1 MKKAFVFPGQGSQF
15 VGMGKDI
22 AEAFPIASQ
31 VFEEVDNALNQNL
44 SKIIFEGPIEEL
56 TLTANTQPALMAVSL
71 ALIKLL
77 KHEVK
82 IDVEKYCTFV
92 AGHSLGEYSALAA
105 ADAISITDTAR
116 LLRIRGSAMQE
127 AVPFGKGGMAA
138 VLGCSFEEVQALA
151 KQAAEGQVCQ
161 IANDNSDGQIVISG
175 NVEAIDRAVAIA
187 AAQGKKAIKLVV
199 SAPFHSGLMKPAE
212 EIMHEALAETKILKP
227 AVPLIANVIASQTS
241 EPSEIRELLEKQV
254 TGMVRWRE
262 SVQYMKK
269 QGITNIIEIGA
280 GKVLANLTK
289 RIDKEIEAI
298 SLQTPQD
305 IEEFAKQLA

>member
-1 MKKAFVFPGQGSQF
+1 
-15 VGMGKDI
+15 MGKDI

-44 SKIIFEGPIEEL
+44 SKIIFGGPIEEL

-71 ALIKLL
+71 ALIKVL

-82 IDVEKYCTFV
+82 IDIAKYCTFV

-105 ADAISITDTAR
+105 ADSISITDTAK
-116 LLRIRGSAMQE
+116 LLRIRGSAMQD
-127 AVPFGKGGMAA
+127 AVPLGKGGMAA
-138 VLGCSFEEVQALA
+138 VLGCSIEEVQALA

-161 IANDNSDGQIVISG
+161 IANDNSDGQVVISG

-199 SAPFHSGLMKPAE
+199 SAPFHSELMKPAE
-212 EIMHEALAETKILKP
+212 EIMHEALGETKILKP
-227 AVPLIANVIASQTS
+227 AVPLIANVTASQTS

-262 SVQYMKK
+262 SVQYMKR

-298 SLQTPQD
+298 ALQTPQD
-305 IEEFAKQLA
+305 IEEFAKQFA